1 MGNTTKTESSY
12 EYNQDNFNFIIT
24 CNSNNSIMSESYQD
38 NIQRTSDNNN
48 SLQYDLEFTILYKLR
63 CEGNVKESEKI
74 KPTLIYTE
82 DIESNNEI
90 DIMDIKPYPDP
101 DSQMR
106 FVLEL

>member
-63 CEGNVKESEKI
+63 CE
-74 KPTLIYTE
+74 YRR
-82 DIESNNEI
+82 DIWVC
-90 DIMDIKPYPDP
+90 M
-101 DSQMR
+101 
-106 FVLEL
+106 VLVCKYNYVILFNYHFGFFAG